1 MTGVPAKPV
10 DGNRSH
16 DRQDHDQAHGYRPV
30 IRLLGERLSLRID
43 PRLTTVSI
51 VLVLLTLMIALISLV
66 SGTYEIGV
74 FDALQA
80 LLGHGDPN
88 TNVTPNADAEMI
100 RMIVV
105 EWRLPR
111 VAMAILLGAALG
123 MSGAIFQSLT
133 RNPLGSP
140 DIIGFAAGSYSGA
153 LVVILLLSG
162 GYYAIAAGAL
172 IGGIVTAS
180 AVYLL
185 AWRRGVQGFRLII
198 VGIGVAAML
207 SAFNAWMIREAD
219 LQVAMSAAVWGA
231 GSLNGLGI
239 EQLLPAAVVLAVIIP
254 MVSLLSRAL
263 RQMEMGDDMARASGI
278 NVNRTRLLMM
288 VLGVALTATVTAAAG
303 PISFIALAAPQIARR
318 LTRSAGTALAPSA
331 LMGGLLLLSADWA
344 AQHAFGVQLPVG
356 VMTVSIG
363 GIYFLWLLVNEGRR

>member
-1 MTGVPAKPV
+1 MTGFPVKPA

-16 DRQDHDQAHGYRPV
+16 DRQDHDQVHGHRPV

-43 PRLTTVSI
+43 PRLATVSV
-51 VLVLLTLMIALISLV
+51 VLVLLTLTIALISLV

-80 LLGHGDPN
+80 LLGHGDPS
-88 TNVTPNADAEMI
+88 TATTDADPEMI

-172 IGGIVTAS
+172 VGGIVTAS

-239 EQLLPAAVVLAVIIP
+239 EQLLPATVVLAVIIP

-356 VMTVSIG
+356 VMTVNIG
-363 GIYFLWLLVNEGRR
+363 GIYFLWLLVREGCR

>member
-1 MTGVPAKPV
+1 MTGVPAKPA

-43 PRLTTVSI
+43 PRLATVSI

-239 EQLLPAAVVLAVIIP
+239 EQLLPATVVLAVIIP

-288 VLGVALTATVTAAAG
+288 VLGVGLTATVTAAAG

-363 GIYFLWLLVNEGRR
+363 GIYFLWLLVREGRR